1 MKKLLCVICLLG
13 FTTSVHAYNEGDMVL
28 LDTNYGD
35 IVIDLDY
42 DAAPITV
49 VNFET
54 YVNDDFY
61 DGLVFHRVVDGFMI
75 QAGAFDD
82 ELTYHAPTRPPI
94 INESNNGLNNTRG
107 TIAMALS
114 DDPDSATSQF
124 YINHRDNPHLN
135 YVDPCDPGH
144 CVFGEVV
151 SGMDVVDTIAG
162 VDTHYVNPGLR
173 HVPDEPVIIESAT
186 VIPEP
191 ATIALLG
198 LGCLAFVRRRKR

>member
-13 FTTSVHAYNEGDMVL
+13 FTTSVHAYNDGDMVL
-28 LDTNYGD
+28 LNTNYGD

-49 VNFET
+49 ENFET
-54 YVNDDFY
+54 YVNDGFY
-61 DGLVFHRVVDGFMI
+61 DGLAFHRVIDGFMI
-75 QAGAFDD
+75 QAGAYDAD
-82 ELTYHAPTRPPI
+82 LNYHAPTSAPI
-94 INESNNGLNNTRG
+94 VNESNNGLTNLQYTV
-107 TIAMALS
+107 AMARGDAS
-114 DDPDSATSQF
+114 DSATSQF
-124 YINHRDNPHLN
+124 YINHVYNSHLD
-135 YVDPCDPGH
+135 YVSPSDPGH

-151 SGMDVVDTIAG
+151 SGMDVVDAIAE
-162 VDTHYVNPGLR
+162 VDTHYVNQGLQD
-173 HVPDEPVIIESAT
+173 VPDEAVVIESAV

>member
-13 FTTSVHAYNEGDMVL
+13 FTASVHAYNDGDMVL
-28 LDTNYGD
+28 LHTNRGD
-35 IVIDLDY
+35 IVIDLYY
-42 DAAPITV
+42 DAAPMTV
-49 VNFET
+49 ENFEA

-61 DGLVFHRVVDGFMI
+61 DGLTFHRVIDNFMI

-82 ELTYHAPTRPPI
+82 KLTYHPPTRDPI
-94 INESNNGLNNTRG
+94 GNENYNGLNNTRG

-114 DDPDSATSQF
+114 DGPDSATSQF
-124 YINHRDNPHLN
+124 YINHVYNSHLD
-135 YVDPCDPGH
+135 YVSPSDPGH

-162 VDTHYVNPGLR
+162 VDTHDVNPNMR
-173 HVPDEPVIIESAT
+173 DVPDYPVIIENAT

-191 ATIALLG
+191 TTIALLG
-198 LGCLAFVRRRKR
+198 LGCLAFVRKRRR